1 MADILNGKPAM
12 SFWLIGGAALIWTL
26 FGLIVYFKQVTVSPE
41 ELATAYSP
49 EQVEFMLGTPKWATS
64 AFAIAVNAGV
74 LGSLFLLLRKAWA
87 VPMFVISLVAVFV
100 QNLNTFVLNDALA
113 IFGTT
118 PAIIQ
123 SIIVIIGAALIWYS
137 RFAKDKGWLA

>member
-41 ELATAYSP
+41 ELATVYSP